1 MFKYIAAVFVTI
13 IGFLSLFGVL
23 MTPFMADTDGMFW
36 ILCCG
41 LTLSIQISIIAIYFD
56 NKIK

>member
-1 MFKYIAAVFVTI
+1 MFKYLGVIFITI

-23 MTPFMADTDGMFW
+23 MTPFMADTDGLFW

-41 LTLSIQISIIAIYFD
+41 LTLSIQMSIIAVYFN
-56 NKIK
+56 NKKK